1 MNLLR
6 TLLPV
11 SLLTL
16 AALAACKKEVD
27 TNFALQSEPG
37 FFNVG
42 VLNNTTAT
50 PTFSTT
56 AFTTKYGPGKT
67 IPITAVYNQP
77 DNPTA
82 ITVFQVTKTDSMQVG
97 SYPAAGTFNQTFR
110 TTTQAISYTVPT
122 TYALNTTVRL
132 DITMTFAN
140 GAQRRRRINYTIA
153 N

>member
-1 MNLLR
+1 MKLFHRIAPALLA
-6 TLLPV
+6 T
-11 SLLTL
+11 SLL
-16 AALAACKKEVD
+16 AGCKKDDVD
-27 TNFALQSEPG
+27 TYYDLQAEPG

-42 VLNNTTAT
+42 VLGT
-50 PTFSTT
+50 TFSTT
-56 AFTTKYGPGKT
+56 GFAAKYGPGKT

-97 SYPAAGTFNQTFR
+97 NYPAAGTFNQTFR
-110 TTTQAISYTVPT
+110 TTAQPIAYTVPT
-122 TYALNTTVRL
+122 TYALNTAVRL

-140 GAQRRRRINYTIA
+140 GAQRRRRINYIIA

>member
-1 MNLLR
+1 MNCLRNLL
-6 TLLPV
+6 PA
-11 SLLTL
+11 SLLAL

-27 TNFALQSEPG
+27 TNFALQAEPG

-42 VLNNTTAT
+42 VLNTTTAT

-97 SYPAAGTFNQTFR
+97 NYPAAGTFNQTFR

-132 DITMTFAN
+132 DVTMTFAN